1 MEHLLRFTLRY
12 RRLLAAALAGFGVFF
27 ALSAVTAAPASRS
40 VLVAARDLDSGV
52 TVTADDVRT
61 VEVPQESAPRQSAT
75 KPSDVV
81 GRLTS
86 GAMRQGEVL
95 SDRRTIAA
103 GPLGGFGPGRVLTS
117 IRVTDAGVLGLLR
130 TGDTVD
136 VMAVAGDDQ
145 PKATVVARQARVV
158 ILRRNTSRF
167 NEGLSVGLAVSRSSA
182 LALAAR
188 SLDSR
193 LTLVATGYQEP

>member
-1 MEHLLRFTLRY
+1 MDRFLRFTLRH
-12 RRLLAAALAGFGVFF
+12 RRLLAATLTGFGVFF
-27 ALSAVTAAPASRS
+27 GLSAVTASPASQT
-40 VLVAARDLDSGV
+40 VVVAARDLDSGV
-52 TVTADDVRT
+52 AVTADDVR
-61 VEVPQESAPRQSAT
+61 VVKVPPALTPRQAALR
-75 KPSDVV
+75 PSDVV

-103 GPLGGFGPGRVLTS
+103 GPLDGFGPGRVLTS
-117 IRVTDAGVLGLLR
+117 VRITDPGVLAFLR

-145 PKATVVARQARVV
+145 PKATIVASRARVV
-158 ILRRNTSRF
+158 TLRRSTSRF
-167 NEGLSVGLAVSRSSA
+167 NEGVPVGLAVNRASA
-182 LALAAR
+182 LSLAAR

-193 LTLVATGYQEP
+193 LTLVATR

>member
-1 MEHLLRFTLRY
+1 MDRFLRFTLQH
-12 RRLLAAALAGFGVFF
+12 RRLLTATLTGVGVFF
-27 ALSAVTAAPASRS
+27 GLSAVTASPASQA
-40 VLVAARDLDSGV
+40 VVVAARDLDSGV
-52 TVTADDVRT
+52 AVRADDLRIVQ
-61 VEVPQESAPRQSAT
+61 VPPAVAPRQAAT
-75 KPSDVV
+75 RPSDVV

-103 GPLGGFGPGRVLTS
+103 GPLDGFGPGRVLTS
-117 IRVTDAGVLGLLR
+117 VRITDPSVLAFVR

-145 PKATVVARQARVV
+145 PKATIVASRARVV
-158 ILRRNTSRF
+158 TLRRTTSRF
-167 NEGLSVGLAVSRSSA
+167 NESVPVGLAVSRASA
-182 LALAAR
+182 LSLAAR

-193 LTLVATGYQEP
+193 LALVATR